1 MGFFFF
7 FATNEESSIYHTKF
21 MGLVTNLRPWLVEYP
36 KMFLAKFVIVAQGLI
51 FVATISTF
59 FQSSSCVN
67 FKSRL

>member
-1 MGFFFF
+1 
-7 FATNEESSIYHTKF
+7 